1 MGPDSPKTKTDP
13 KTDRKDDRPAVTYS
27 HRLEELRRLQ
37 AVEQRLERAMGYS
50 KLVVALAVAIAA
62 VLLIYH
68 PMALGS
74 LLASIVVF
82 VALAVIQE
90 RAARKIRYG
99 ARAIAFYER
108 GLARLNGGWEGRG
121 ESGERFLDPMHPYA
135 RDLDIF
141 GKASLFELLC
151 TARTRAGEETLAAWL
166 SAAAP
171 VNEVLE
177 RQVAVE
183 ELRSWVKFRERL
195 FCLGETV
202 RVGLRPEALIA
213 WGESETAFASQWTL
227 ALAVMGT
234 AWIVSVVCWAVLG
247 WPWFALF
254 ASLQNFGYSLRLLR
268 RMEESAS
275 LVERAS
281 EDLKLLADV
290 LALIESQR
298 FSSPK
303 LLAIQAG
310 LKREGVAPSAAI
322 RKLARIAEYLA
333 SRRNQ
338 FARIFDLFIFWSAQL
353 VFAAARWQ
361 REYGSSIR
369 GWIDAVGEFE
379 ALTALA
385 GFAYE
390 HPEYV
395 FPEFSEGRPLF
406 EAESFAHP
414 LLPAGNAVVND
425 LKLGDEMQLIILSGP
440 NMAGKSTFIRAV
452 GVSAVLAQCGAPVR
466 ARRLRL
472 SPLSVGA
479 SICVLDSLSGGMSRF
494 YAEIHRVKLICDLAG
509 GLADE
514 GDLIEDDLA
523 DEPVPLLFL
532 LDELLSGTNSHD
544 RLEGTELVVRSL
556 LERDAIGIVSTH
568 DLALTRIPET
578 LGERAVN
585 CHFEDRLEEDELIFD
600 YKLKPGVVQTS
611 NALALMRSIG
621 LGLPS

>member
-1 MGPDSPKTKTDP
+1 MGPDSPEP
-13 KTDRKDDRPAVTYS
+13 KTDRKDDTPAATYS

-37 AVEQRLERAMGYS
+37 AVEQRRERAMGYS

-68 PMALGS
+68 PMALGP
-74 LLASIVVF
+74 LLTSIAVF
-82 VALAVIQE
+82 VVLAVIQE
-90 RAARKIRYG
+90 RATLKIRYG
-99 ARAIAFYER
+99 ARAIVFYER
-108 GLARLNGGWEGRG
+108 GLARLNGGWEGHG

-141 GKASLFELLC
+141 GRASLFELLC
-151 TARTRAGEETLAAWL
+151 TARTRAGEETLAYWL

-171 VNEVLE
+171 VDEVLE
-177 RQVAVE
+177 RQIAVE
-183 ELRSWVKFRERL
+183 ELRPWVKFRERL

-202 RVGLRPEALIA
+202 RVGLRPEALTA
-213 WGESETAFASQWTL
+213 WGESDAAVAPHWTL
-227 ALAVMGT
+227 ALTVMGAT
-234 AWIVSVVCWAVLG
+234 WMASLVCWAVLG

-254 ASLQNFGYSLRLLR
+254 ASLQNVGTYFRLLR
-268 RMEESAS
+268 RMEDSAG

-290 LALIESQR
+290 LALIESER

-310 LKREGVAPSAAI
+310 LKRDGVTPSVAI

-338 FARIFDLFIFWSAQL
+338 FARIFDLFTFWSAQL

-369 GWIDAVGEFE
+369 GWLNAVGEFE

-395 FPEFSEGRPLF
+395 FPEFCEERPLF
-406 EAESFAHP
+406 EAEGFAHP
-414 LLPAGNAVVND
+414 LLLAGNAVVND
-425 LKLGDEMQLIILSGP
+425 LKLDDGTQLIILSGP
-440 NMAGKSTFIRAV
+440 NMAGKSTFIRAI

-509 GLADE
+509 GSADE
-514 GDLIEDDLA
+514 GSLANEVDLA

-544 RLEGTELVVRSL
+544 RLEGTELVVQTL

-568 DLALTRIPET
+568 DLALTRIPEA
-578 LGERAVN
+578 LGGRAVN
-585 CHFEDRLEEDELIFD
+585 CHFEDRLDGDELIFD

-621 LGLPS
+621 LGMPS